1 MARFPRSLLL
11 TLSLVLIA
19 FSWTA
24 DSSARRSRIESNL
37 IVHEWGTF
45 TSIADNA
52 GRPIRWHPRGSPDS
66 LPNFVEHFKGP
77 GLKNVLEGTIR
88 METPVLYFY
97 SSTPATV
104 SVKVGFSQGVM
115 TEWYPHASHVEP
127 DPKANLD
134 EDALYKNHSDGSIA
148 WNSVEVDPGLSAR
161 FPDDHSQSHYYAARE
176 TGSTPVA
183 VKNGTSLQQEKFL
196 FYRGVSSSPTVITA
210 QVRQDG
216 GVLVKNLGQDEI
228 PSVILFERR
237 GDKMGYRLGGSVQ
250 NEAGLDRPEL
260 TSTPELLSRN
270 LEELLTAQG
279 LYPDE
284 AHAMVETWRF
294 SWFEEG
300 SRLFYIV
307 PAQFVDRMLPLSIKP
322 VSSQT
327 LRVFVGRIELITP
340 ATKNAV
346 LDALANHDSSVIRTY
361 GRFLEPIVDQLKAED
376 PTQAPELDKQ
386 LWDTYGAP
394 PRSN

>member
-1 MARFPRSLLL
+1 
-11 TLSLVLIA
+11 
-19 FSWTA
+19 
-24 DSSARRSRIESNL
+24 
-37 IVHEWGTF
+37 
-45 TSIADNA
+45 
-52 GRPIRWHPRGSPDS
+52 
-66 LPNFVEHFKGP
+66 
-77 GLKNVLEGTIR
+77 
-88 METPVLYFY
+88 
-97 SSTPATV
+97 
-104 SVKVGFSQGVM
+104 VM

-237 GDKMGYRLGGSVQ
+237 GDKMGYHLGGSVQ

-260 TSTPELLSRN
+260 TSTTESLSRD

-322 VSSQT
+322 VRSQT

-346 LDALANHDSSVIRTY
+346 LDALASHDSSVIRTY